1 MVEALNITEQNKD
14 LRLTGE
20 VMKLV
25 LELKTKLERKMSNLK
40 QVCEKNC

>member
-25 LELKTKLERKMSNLK
+25 LEDFIA
-40 QVCEKNC
+40 